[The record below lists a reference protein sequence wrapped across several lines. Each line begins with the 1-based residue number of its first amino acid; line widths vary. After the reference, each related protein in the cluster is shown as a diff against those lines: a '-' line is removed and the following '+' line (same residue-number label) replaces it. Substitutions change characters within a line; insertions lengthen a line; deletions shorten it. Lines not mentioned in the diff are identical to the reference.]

1 MKICFASHNK
11 NKVRELNKLVGNTHE
26 LVGLDELGITED
38 IPETG
43 STFEE
48 NSRIKAKYVFDR
60 FQIPVFADDSGLLVF
75 SLNNEPGVFSA
86 RYAGA
91 QKSDEDNIQLVL
103 QKLINVEHR
112 GASFKTVITF
122 IDKAG
127 NEVQFSGEI
136 AGNITHE
143 KRGKNGFGYDPIFI
157 PEGYDATFAE
167 LAPEVKNSI
176 SHRAKAVKLLID
188 HLKHIN
194 E

>member
-11 NKVRELNKLVGNTHE
+11 NKVRELNNLVGNTHE
-26 LVGLDELGITED
+26 LVGLDDLGIIED

-43 STFEE
+43 TTFEE

-60 FQIPVFADDSGLLVF
+60 FQIPVFADDSGLLVT
-75 SLNNEPGVFSA
+75 SLNNEPGVYSA
-86 RYAGA
+86 RYAGM

-103 QKLINVEHR
+103 QKLMNVEHR

-122 IDKAG
+122 IDKVG
-127 NEVQFSGEI
+127 NEIQFSGEI

-143 KRGKNGFGYDPIFI
+143 KRGNNGFGYDPIFI

-176 SHRAKAVKLLID
+176 SHRARAVNLLID
-188 HLKHIN
+188 HLKNIN